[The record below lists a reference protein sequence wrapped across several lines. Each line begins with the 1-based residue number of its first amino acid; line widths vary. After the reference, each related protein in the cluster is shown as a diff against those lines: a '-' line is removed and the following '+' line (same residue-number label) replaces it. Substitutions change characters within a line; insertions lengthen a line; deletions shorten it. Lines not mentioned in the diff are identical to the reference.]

1 LGFSLGW
8 LTGAKAKKMR
18 LDQITE
24 IAADHLFGRLIRR
37 ALMALAVAA
46 LGIVAI
52 YYFTV
57 AGTVALETQYGTLNA
72 RLIVGI
78 IYTAVAIIIAIWWA
92 VQGKSAN
99 FSTPVLSNQR
109 DMQIAL
115 LVEAVML
122 GYALARKGPR
132 AS

>member
-1 LGFSLGW
+1 
-8 LTGAKAKKMR
+8 MR

-92 VQGKSAN
+92 VQGKSAD